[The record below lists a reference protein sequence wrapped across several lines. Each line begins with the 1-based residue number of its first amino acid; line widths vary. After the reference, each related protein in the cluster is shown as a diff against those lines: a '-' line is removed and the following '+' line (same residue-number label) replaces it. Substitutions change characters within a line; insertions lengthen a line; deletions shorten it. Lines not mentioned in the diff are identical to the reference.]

1 MQPSIPR
8 RRKNGLSSAWLSAGS
23 CSGDATGF
31 HEEALV
37 ESVSS
42 VHGTAHQKQQGK

>member
-31 HEEALV
+31 HEATLV
-37 ESVSS
+37 EPVSS
-42 VHGTAHQKQQGK
+42 VHGTAHQKLQGK